1 MGESGGSADHVATLH
16 DRLADFCLIAD
27 LTDTDLLASD
37 ALSGHFLACN
47 HSAHTH
53 LGYSIPEL
61 LALSPE
67 AIQADPDH
75 DAAWVAERRRELIA
89 AGGGTLHTRHR
100 CSDDSIRNVVV
111 RSRVL
116 EIDGRQLI
124 VSCVSDETEQR
135 HREIQLADT
144 LSLLEEGAAISGI
157 GIWDLRFSDG
167 RMRWSGQT
175 RRLCRSQ
182 HGGEHTSLQD
192 YGALVHP
199 DDRLRWHMDVRRAVT
214 RGDVFRSC
222 HRLCFED
229 GAEVMVEA
237 VGHLS
242 YDHSGAPA
250 RMVGTLRDV
259 SGEQALMQAVAGDR
273 SCDPLTGLPNKLATL
288 EELDRRLIGRRYN
301 ASMAVLSLD
310 VDGFGDINDHFGSDV
325 GDRVLR
331 AMASR
336 LRDLIG
342 PGDWLARLG
351 SDQFLILMEEG
362 ILSIGDAMGAARRLQ
377 QVWVQ
382 PQPLLKDL
390 PLDPTFCVGIATY
403 PEHAQESRTLLQCAN
418 TALMK
423 AKAQGSLQV
432 CAYSSTISRQ
442 IQERMELSFQL
453 SQAVDREQFRLLIQP
468 QRTPS
473 NELAGGEILLRWTN
487 HLSLSVPPSHFL
499 PLAEESGLILQLS
512 PWVLRQTAQRI
523 SDWQAAGLRPPR
535 LALNVSPRELELPDG
550 RFIGAMLE
558 TLAEHQ
564 LRPEQLELE
573 ITETALIRNP
583 LLAREQLRV
592 LADQGF
598 RIAIDN
604 FGTGYSSLELLRTLP
619 VHRLKI
625 DRTFVQALTTSPVDQ
640 TIVATTIALAH
651 GLGME
656 CTAEGVE
663 TEEQRRLLQDLG
675 CDCFQG
681 FLCGPPLE
689 PEAFEALLLNPDA
702 AVMSPP
708 ERRSRAP
715 QGSEDPSSRPAD
727 GAHLPGTFEQLTLL
741 RTAVD
746 ASRDFFLLLQS
757 VHRHDG
763 SIEDFRVLDVNRAV
777 CSYLQQDRE
786 AILGQTLL
794 AISPSMGQKGLIDL
808 YGDAAMR
815 NVPTAVSGFA
825 ANDDPV
831 ATGRRLFDIEIT
843 PERGILAVTWRDV
856 TEQDQAARSLAD
868 VAALYRLLADNIV
881 DVMLLLNHRQQV
893 VWVSPSLQPMT
904 GWQQKQWHGRRF
916 RDLFASAEEPP
927 GPVDLDQ
934 WLAESGPIRQ
944 GRLRLADPDGGWS
957 WVQLNVRRLACDQ
970 LSSLDTQGVDTSGE
984 VDPIGA
990 PLSLARGYVITLQ
1003 PVDEQVLEE
1012 RLLLQRANTDP
1023 LTGLCSRAAILERLE
1038 RLLLDERAHSAQPLA
1053 LLFCDC
1059 DGFKGINDRYGH
1071 ACGDAVLRTVARRI
1085 QSRTRRGD
1093 HAGRIGGDE
1102 FLLLLE
1108 GIEHLEDAIAFAED
1122 LQTSISEPITWSDA
1136 TLEPSFSIGIALH
1149 GAGEDADLFLR
1160 RADRNMY
1167 TAKAAGRHRVVA
1179 L

>member
-1 MGESGGSADHVATLH
+1 MGDSGGATEHFDTLH

-37 ALSGHFLACN
+37 ARSGQFLACN
-47 HSAHTH
+47 HSAHER
-53 LGYSIPEL
+53 LGYSVSEL

-89 AGGGTLHTRHR
+89 AGGGTFHTRHR
-100 CSDDSIRNVVV
+100 CSDDSILDVVV
-111 RSRVL
+111 RNRVL
-116 EIDGRQLI
+116 EIDGQQLI
-124 VSCVSDETEQR
+124 VSCVSDETQQH
-135 HREIQLADT
+135 HREQQLADT
-144 LSLLEEGAAISGI
+144 LALLEEGSAISGI
-157 GIWDLRFSDG
+157 GVWDLRFSDG
-167 RMRWSGQT
+167 RMRWSQQT
-175 RRLCRSQ
+175 RRLCRSED
-182 HGGEHTSLQD
+182 GSDRTSLQE
-192 YGALVHP
+192 YGALIHP

-222 HRLCFED
+222 HRLSFED
-229 GAEVMVEA
+229 GVEVMVEA

-242 YDHSGAPA
+242 YDDSGAPT

-259 SGEQALMQAVAGDR
+259 SGEQSLIQEMADER
-273 SCDPLTGLPNKLATL
+273 SCDALTGLPNKLATV
-288 EELDRRLIGRRYN
+288 EELNRRLSGRRYN

-310 VDGFGDINDHFGSDV
+310 VDGFGDINDHFGSEV
-325 GDRVLR
+325 GDRLLR
-331 AMASR
+331 FMAGR
-336 LRDLIG
+336 LRHLIG
-342 PGDWLARLG
+342 PTDWLARLS
-351 SDQFLILMEEG
+351 SDQFLIIMEQE
-362 ILSIGDAMGAARRLQ
+362 IRSIGDAMTAARHLQ
-377 QVWVQ
+377 QEWGRQ
-382 PQPLLKDL
+382 QHLLPDL
-390 PLDPTFCVGIATY
+390 PLSPTFSVGVATY
-403 PEHAQESRTLLQCAN
+403 PEHAQESRTLIQCAN

-423 AKAQGSLQV
+423 AKAQGSIQV

-453 SQAVDREQFRLLIQP
+453 SQAIEREQFRLLIQP
-468 QRTPS
+468 QRSPS
-473 NELAGGEILLRWTN
+473 NSLTGGEILLRWTN

-523 SDWQAAGLRPPR
+523 SDWQTAGLQPPR
-535 LALNVSPRELELPDG
+535 LALNVSARELEQPDG
-550 RFIGAMLE
+550 RFISAMLE
-558 TLAEHQ
+558 TLAAYR

-592 LADQGF
+592 LAEHGF

-663 TEEQRRLLQDLG
+663 TEEQRRMLEDLG
-675 CDCFQG
+675 CDCLQG

-689 PEAFEALLLNPDA
+689 PKAFEALLMNPD
-702 AVMSPP
+702 VPVVPP
-708 ERRSRAP
+708 QERWTMVP
-715 QGSEDPSSRPAD
+715 QGNEAPSTLPAD
-727 GAHLPGTFEQLTLL
+727 GAHLPGTFEQLRLL
-741 RTAVD
+741 RTAID
-746 ASRDFFLLLQS
+746 ATRDFFLLLQS

-763 SIEDFRVLDVNRAV
+763 GIEDFRILDVNRAV

-786 AILGQTLL
+786 AILGQNLL
-794 AISPSMGQKGLIDL
+794 AISPSMGQKALMDL
-808 YGDAAMR
+808 YSDAATR

-825 ANDDPV
+825 APV
-831 ATGRRLFDIEIT
+831 AAPATGRRLFDIEVT
-843 PERGILAVTWRDV
+843 PDRGILAVSWRDV
-856 TEQDQAARSLAD
+856 TEQDRAVHSLAD

-881 DVMLLLNHRQQV
+881 DVMLLLDHRQQV

-904 GWQQKQWHGRRF
+904 GWQQKQWHGRTF
-916 RDLFASAEEPP
+916 RDLFASADDPP
-927 GPVDLDQ
+927 GPVDLDH
-934 WLAESGPIRQ
+934 WLAASGPIRQ
-944 GRLRLADPDGGWS
+944 GRLRLADPDGGWG
-957 WVQLNVRRLACDQ
+957 WVQLSVRKLDSDKLR
-970 LSSLDTQGVDTSGE
+970 SLDTQGFDTSGE
-984 VDPIGA
+984 VDPAGA
-990 PLSLARGYVITLQ
+990 PLKLAHGYVITLQ

-1023 LTGLCSRAAILERLE
+1023 LTGLCSRAAILGRLE
-1038 RLLLDERAHSAQPLA
+1038 HILLDERAHSAQPLA

-1059 DGFKGINDRYGH
+1059 DDFKGINDRYGH

-1085 QSRTRRGD
+1085 DGRTRRGD

-1108 GIEHLEDAIAFAED
+1108 GIACLDDAIAFAED
-1122 LQTSISEPITWSDA
+1122 LQASISEPIAWSDD
-1136 TLEPSFSIGIALH
+1136 TIVPSFSIGIALH

-1167 TAKAAGRHRVVA
+1167 AAKAAGRHRVVA

>member
-1 MGESGGSADHVATLH
+1 MGDCGGSSEHIETLH

-37 ALSGHFLACN
+37 ALNGHFLACN
-47 HSAHTH
+47 QSAHEH
-53 LGYSIPEL
+53 LGYSIGEL

-89 AGGGTLHTRHR
+89 AGAATFRTRHR
-100 CSDDSIRNVVV
+100 CSDDSIRDVIV

-116 EIDGRQLI
+116 EIDGQQLI
-124 VSCVSDETEQR
+124 VSCIGDETQQR
-135 HREIQLADT
+135 HREIQLTDT
-144 LSLLEEGAAISGI
+144 LTLLEEGSSISGI
-157 GIWDLRFSDG
+157 GVWDLRFSDG
-167 RMRWSGQT
+167 RMRWSEQT
-175 RRLCRSQ
+175 RRLCRRQ
-182 HGGEHTSLQD
+182 HGGEPTSLQD

-222 HRLCFED
+222 HRLSFED
-229 GAEVMVEA
+229 GTEVMVEA

-242 YDHSGAPA
+242 YDHTGAPA

-259 SGEQALMQAVAGDR
+259 SNEQSLIQAMAGERA
-273 SCDPLTGLPNKLATL
+273 CDPLTGLPNKLATL
-288 EELDRRLIGRRYN
+288 EELNRRLSGRRYN
-301 ASMAVLSLD
+301 ASLAVLSLD

-331 AMASR
+331 SMASR
-336 LRDLIG
+336 LRDLMG
-342 PGDWLARLG
+342 PSDWVARLG

-362 ILSIGDAMGAARRLQ
+362 IRSIGDAMGAARRLQ
-377 QVWVQ
+377 QAWGQ
-382 PQPLLKDL
+382 QQQLLKGL
-390 PLDPTFCVGIATY
+390 PLVPTFSVGIATY
-403 PEHAQESRTLLQCAN
+403 PEHAQESRTLIQCAN

-423 AKAQGSLQV
+423 AKAQGSIQV

-442 IQERMELSFQL
+442 IQERMELGYQL
-453 SQAVDREQFRLLIQP
+453 SQAADREQFRLLIQP

-473 NELAGGEILLRWTN
+473 NGLAGGEILLRWTN
-487 HLSLSVPPSHFL
+487 HLNLSVPPSHFL

-512 PWVLRQTAQRI
+512 AWVLRQTARRI

-550 RFIGAMLE
+550 RFISAMLE
-558 TLAEHQ
+558 TLTEFQ

-583 LLAREQLRV
+583 VLAREQLRV

-663 TEEQRRLLQDLG
+663 TEQQRRMLEDLG

-689 PEAFEALLLNPDA
+689 PEAFEALLLNPDVP
-702 AVMSPP
+702 VMAPQEGWTTAPRGSEAPSPP
-708 ERRSRAP
+708 
-715 QGSEDPSSRPAD
+715 PAD

-794 AISPSMGQKGLIDL
+794 AISPSMGPKGLIDL
-808 YGDAAMR
+808 YVDAALR
-815 NVPTAVSGFA
+815 NVPTAISGFA
-825 ANDDPV
+825 VTDGLT

-843 PERGILAVTWRDV
+843 PDRGILAVTWRDV

-881 DVMLLLNHRQQV
+881 DVMLLLDHRQQV

-904 GWQQKQWHGRRF
+904 GWHQKQWHGRGF
-916 RDLFASAEEPP
+916 RDLFASAEEPAR
-927 GPVDLDQ
+927 PVDLDQ

-944 GRLRLADPDGGWS
+944 GRLRLADPAGGWG
-957 WVQLNVRRLACDQ
+957 WVQLNVRRLDSDQ
-970 LSSLDTQGVDTSGE
+970 LRSLDTQGFVTSGE
-984 VDPIGA
+984 VDPGGA
-990 PLSLARGYVITLQ
+990 PLSLDHGYVITLQ

-1085 QSRTRRGD
+1085 EARTRRGD

-1122 LQTSISEPITWSDA
+1122 LQTGISEPITWNDA
-1136 TLEPSFSIGIALH
+1136 TIEPSFSIGIALH

-1167 TAKAAGRHRVVA
+1167 AAKAAGRHRVVA

>member
-1 MGESGGSADHVATLH
+1 MGEHGGSADHVASLH

-37 ALSGHFLACN
+37 ALSGHFLACS

-75 DAAWVAERRRELIA
+75 DAAWGAERRRELIV

-100 CSDDSIRNVVV
+100 CRDDSIRDVIV

-124 VSCVSDETEQR
+124 VSCVSDETQQR
-135 HREIQLADT
+135 HREMQLADT
-144 LSLLEEGAAISGI
+144 LSLLEEGTTISGI
-157 GIWDLRFSDG
+157 GVWDLRFSDG
-167 RMRWSGQT
+167 RMRWSEQT
-175 RRLCRSQ
+175 RRLCRSP
-182 HGGEHTSLQD
+182 HGGDHPSLRD

-229 GAEVMVEA
+229 GTEVMVEA
-237 VGHLS
+237 VGQLS

-250 RMVGTLRDV
+250 RMVGTLRDIT
-259 SGEQALMQAVAGDR
+259 GEQALLQAVAGER

-288 EELDRRLIGRRYN
+288 EELDRRLSGRRYN
-301 ASMAVLSLD
+301 ASMAVMSLD

-331 AMASR
+331 AMAGR

-362 ILSIGDAMGAARRLQ
+362 VRSIGDAMGAARRLQ
-377 QVWVQ
+377 QEWAQ
-382 PQPLLKDL
+382 QQPLLEAL
-390 PLDPTFCVGIATY
+390 PLDPTFSVGIATY
-403 PEHAQESRTLLQCAN
+403 PEHAQESRTLIQCAN

-423 AKAQGSLQV
+423 GKAQGSTQV

-442 IQERMELSFQL
+442 IQERMELSIQL
-453 SQAVDREQFRLLIQP
+453 SQAVEREQFRLLIQP
-468 QRTPS
+468 QRTAS
-473 NELAGGEILLRWTN
+473 NALAGGEILLRWTN

-523 SDWQAAGLRPPR
+523 SAWQAAGLHPPR

-651 GLGME
+651 GLGMD

-663 TEEQRRLLQDLG
+663 TEEQRRKLQDLG

-689 PEAFEALLLNPDA
+689 PEAFEALLLHPGS
-702 AVMSPP
+702 AVVPAP
-708 ERRSRAP
+708 ERWSGAP
-715 QGSEDPSSRPAD
+715 QGSAAPSGRPAA
-727 GAHLPGTFEQLTLL
+727 GAHLPGTFEQLALL

-757 VHRHDG
+757 VHGHDG

-777 CSYLQQDRE
+777 CSHLQQDRE

-794 AISPSMGQKGLIDL
+794 AISPSMVQNGLMEL

-825 ANDDPV
+825 ADDGPT

-843 PERGILAVTWRDV
+843 PDRGILAVTWRDV
-856 TEQDQAARSLAD
+856 TEQDHAARSLAD

-881 DVMLLLNHRQQV
+881 DVMLLLNHHQQV

-904 GWQQKQWHGRRF
+904 GWQQTQWHGRSF
-916 RDLFASAEEPP
+916 QDLFASAEEPP

-944 GRLRLADPDGGWS
+944 GRLRLADPDGDWG

-970 LSSLDTQGVDTSGE
+970 LRSLDTRGFDTSGE

-990 PLSLARGYVITLQ
+990 PLSLAHGYVITLQ
-1003 PVDEQVLEE
+1003 PVDAQVLEE
-1012 RLLLQRANTDP
+1012 RLLLQRANTDA

-1085 QSRTRRGD
+1085 QARTRRGD

-1108 GIEHLEDAIAFAED
+1108 GIEQLEDAIAFAED
-1122 LQTSISEPITWSDA
+1122 LQTSISEPIPWSDR
-1136 TLEPSFSIGIALH
+1136 TIEPSFSIGIALH

-1167 TAKAAGRHRVVA
+1167 TAKAAGRRRVVA

>member
-1 MGESGGSADHVATLH
+1 MGERGGSADHVATLH

-27 LTDTDLLASD
+27 LTDTDLLACD
-37 ALSGHFLACN
+37 ALSGEFLACN

-75 DAAWVAERRRELIA
+75 NAAWVAERRRELIA
-89 AGGGTLHTRHR
+89 AGGGTMHTRHR
-100 CSDDSIRNVVV
+100 CSDDSIRDVIV

-124 VSCVSDETEQR
+124 VSCVSDETQQR
-135 HREIQLADT
+135 HRELQLADT
-144 LSLLEEGAAISGI
+144 LSLLEEGSSISGI
-157 GIWDLRFSDG
+157 GVWDLRFSDG
-167 RMRWSGQT
+167 RMRWSEQT
-175 RRLCRSQ
+175 RRLCKGQRS
-182 HGGEHTSLQD
+182 GEHTSLRD

-222 HRLCFED
+222 HRLGFDD
-229 GAEVMVEA
+229 GTEVMVEA

-242 YDHSGAPA
+242 YDLSGAPA

-259 SGEQALMQAVAGDR
+259 TGEQALMQAVAGER

-288 EELDRRLIGRRYN
+288 EELNRRLSGRRYN
-301 ASMAVLSLD
+301 ASIAVLSLD

-331 AMASR
+331 AMAGR
-336 LRDLIG
+336 LRDLLG
-342 PGDWLARLG
+342 PADWLARLG
-351 SDQFLILMEEG
+351 SDQFLILIEEG
-362 ILSIGDAMGAARRLQ
+362 VRSIGDAMGAARRLQ
-377 QVWVQ
+377 QAWGQ
-382 PQPLLKDL
+382 QQPLLKDL
-390 PLDPTFCVGIATY
+390 PLDPTFSVGIATY
-403 PEHAQESRTLLQCAN
+403 PEHAQESRTLIQCAN

-442 IQERMELSFQL
+442 IQERMELSYQL
-453 SQAVDREQFRLLIQP
+453 SQALDREQFRLLIQP

-473 NELAGGEILLRWTN
+473 NALAGGEILLRWTN

-651 GLGME
+651 GLGMD

-663 TEEQRRLLQDLG
+663 TEEQRRILQDLG

-702 AVMSPP
+702 AVMPPP
-708 ERRSRAP
+708 ERWSRAP
-715 QGSEDPSSRPAD
+715 QGSEAPSSLRAA

-763 SIEDFRVLDVNRAV
+763 RIEDFRVLDVNRAV

-825 ANDDPV
+825 AADG

-881 DVMLLLNHRQQV
+881 DVMLLLNHHQQV

-944 GRLRLADPDGGWS
+944 GRLRLADPGGGWS
-957 WVQLNVRRLACDQ
+957 WVQLSVRRLDSDQ
-970 LSSLDTQGVDTSGE
+970 LRSLETQGFDTSGE
-984 VDPIGA
+984 VDPVGA
-990 PLSLARGYVITLQ
+990 SLSLDHGYVITLQ

-1012 RLLLQRANTDP
+1012 RLLLLQRQHRSPHGP
-1023 LTGLCSRAAILERLE
+1023 LQPRRHPRAA
-1038 RLLLDERAHSAQPLA
+1038 
-1053 LLFCDC
+1053 
-1059 DGFKGINDRYGH
+1059 
-1071 ACGDAVLRTVARRI
+1071 
-1085 QSRTRRGD
+1085 
-1093 HAGRIGGDE
+1093 
-1102 FLLLLE
+1102 
-1108 GIEHLEDAIAFAED
+1108 
-1122 LQTSISEPITWSDA
+1122 
-1136 TLEPSFSIGIALH
+1136 
-1149 GAGEDADLFLR
+1149 GA
-1160 RADRNMY
+1160 
-1167 TAKAAGRHRVVA
+1167 AAPG
-1179 L
+1179 

>member
-1 MGESGGSADHVATLH
+1 MSDREGSADHFESLH

-37 ALSGHFLACN
+37 ALSGQFVACN
-47 HSAHTH
+47 QSAHEN
-53 LGYSIPEL
+53 LGYSISEL

-75 DAAWVAERRRELIA
+75 DAAWLAERRRELIT
-89 AGGGTLHTRHR
+89 AGGGTFRTRHR
-100 CSDDSIRNVVV
+100 CRDDSIRDVII

-116 EIDGRQLI
+116 EIEGRQVI
-124 VSCVSDETEQR
+124 VSCVSDETQRR
-135 HREIQLADT
+135 HREIQLMDN
-144 LSLLEEGAAISGI
+144 LSLLEEGSSISGL
-157 GIWDLRFSDG
+157 GVWDLRFSDG
-167 RMRWSGQT
+167 RMRWSEQT
-175 RRLCRSQ
+175 RRLCRSP
-182 HGGEHTSLQD
+182 HSAERTWLQD

-222 HRLCFED
+222 HRLRFED
-229 GAEVMVEA
+229 GTEVMVEA

-242 YDHSGAPA
+242 YDRSGAPV

-259 SGEQALMQAVAGDR
+259 TNEQSLMQAMARER

-288 EELDRRLIGRRYN
+288 EELNRRLSGRRYN

-310 VDGFGDINDHFGSDV
+310 VDRFGDINDHFGSEV

-331 AMASR
+331 SMAGR
-336 LRDLIG
+336 LRELIG
-342 PGDWLARLG
+342 PTDWLARLG
-351 SDQFLILMEEG
+351 SDQFVILMEEG
-362 ILSIGDAMGAARRLQ
+362 IRSIGDAMVAARRLQ
-377 QVWVQ
+377 QEWGRQ
-382 PQPLLKDL
+382 QLLKDL
-390 PLDPTFCVGIATY
+390 PLGPTFSVGIATY
-403 PEHAQESRTLLQCAN
+403 PEHAQESRTLMQCAN

-423 AKAQGSLQV
+423 AKAQGSIQV
-432 CAYSSTISRQ
+432 CGYSSTISRQ
-442 IQERMELSFQL
+442 IQERMELSCQL
-453 SQAVDREQFRLLIQP
+453 SQAVDRDQFRLLIQP
-468 QRTPS
+468 QRTPA
-473 NELAGGEILLRWTN
+473 NGLAGGEILLRWTN
-487 HLSLSVPPSHFL
+487 HLSLSVPPSHFM

-512 PWVLRQTAQRI
+512 TWVLRQTAQQI
-523 SDWQAAGLRPPR
+523 SDWQAAGLQPPR

-558 TLAEHQ
+558 TLADHQ

-573 ITETALIRNP
+573 ITETALIRHP

-663 TEEQRRLLQDLG
+663 TEEQRRMLQDLG
-675 CDCFQG
+675 CDCLQG

-689 PEAFEALLLNPDA
+689 PEAFAALLLNPDA
-702 AVMSPP
+702 PVIPP
-708 ERRSRAP
+708 QERWTSAP
-715 QGSEDPSSRPAD
+715 RGSEAPSTLSVD
-727 GAHLPGTFEQLTLL
+727 GSHLPGTFEQLKLL
-741 RTAVD
+741 RTTVD

-763 SIEDFRVLDVNRAV
+763 GIEDFRVLDVNRAL

-794 AISPSMGQKGLIDL
+794 SISPSMGQTGLIEL
-808 YGDAAMR
+808 YMDAAMR

-825 ANDDPV
+825 ATDGAT

-856 TEQDQAARSLAD
+856 TEQDRAARSLAD

-881 DVMLLLNHRQQV
+881 EVVLLLNHQQQV

-904 GWQQKQWHGRRF
+904 GWQQKQWHGRGF
-916 RDLFASAEEPP
+916 RDLFASADDPA

-944 GRLRLADPDGGWS
+944 GRLRLADPDGGWG
-957 WVQLNVRRLACDQ
+957 WVQLSVRRIDSDQ
-970 LSSLDTQGVDTSGE
+970 LGSLDTRGFDTSGE
-984 VDPIGA
+984 VDPVAA
-990 PLSLARGYVITLQ
+990 PLSLAHGYVITLQ
-1003 PVDEQVLEE
+1003 PADEQVLEE

-1038 RLLLDERAHSAQPLA
+1038 RALLDERAHSAQPLA

-1059 DGFKGINDRYGH
+1059 DDFKAINDRYGH

-1085 QSRTRRGD
+1085 ESRTRRGD

-1108 GIEHLEDAIAFAED
+1108 GIERLEDAIAFAED
-1122 LQTSISEPITWSDA
+1122 LQTSISEPITWSDD
-1136 TLEPSFSIGIALH
+1136 TIVPSFSIGIALH

-1167 TAKAAGRHRVVA
+1167 AAKAAGRHRVVA

>member
-1 MGESGGSADHVATLH
+1 MGESGGSADHFETLK

-47 HSAHTH
+47 HSAHAH
-53 LGYSIPEL
+53 LGYSTTEL

-100 CSDDSIRNVVV
+100 CSDDSIRDVVV

-124 VSCVSDETEQR
+124 VSCVSDETQQR

-144 LSLLEEGAAISGI
+144 LSLLEEGSAISGI
-157 GIWDLRFSDG
+157 GVWDLRFSDG
-167 RMRWSGQT
+167 RMRWSEQT

-182 HGGEHTSLQD
+182 HGDGHTSLRD

-222 HRLCFED
+222 HRLSFED
-229 GAEVMVEA
+229 GTEAMVEA

-242 YDHSGAPA
+242 YDRSGAPA

-259 SGEQALMQAVAGDR
+259 TGEQSLMQAVAGER
-273 SCDPLTGLPNKLATL
+273 SFDPLTGLPNKLATL
-288 EELDRRLIGRRYN
+288 EELNRRLSGRRYN

-377 QVWVQ
+377 QAWVQ
-382 PQPLLKDL
+382 LQPLLKDL

-403 PEHAQESRTLLQCAN
+403 PEHAQESRTLIQCAN
-418 TALMK
+418 TALMR

-487 HLSLSVPPSHFL
+487 HLSLSVPPSRFL

-535 LALNVSPRELELPDG
+535 LALNVSPRELELPGG
-550 RFIGAMLE
+550 RFINALLE
-558 TLAEHQ
+558 TLADHQ

-651 GLGME
+651 GLGMD

-663 TEEQRRLLQDLG
+663 TEEQRRLLRDLG

-689 PEAFEALLLNPDA
+689 PEAFKALLLNPDA
-702 AVMSPP
+702 PVIPAP
-708 ERRSRAP
+708 ERWASAP
-715 QGSEDPSSRPAD
+715 LGREVPSTLPAD
-727 GAHLPGTFEQLTLL
+727 GAHLPGTFEQLKLL
-741 RTAVD
+741 RTAMD

-763 SIEDFRVLDVNRAV
+763 SIEDFRVLDVNGAV
-777 CSYLQQDRE
+777 CSYLQQERE
-786 AILGQTLL
+786 AILGQTLM
-794 AISPSMGQKGLIDL
+794 AISPSMGQQGLVEL
-808 YGDAAMR
+808 YADAAVR
-815 NVPTAVSGFA
+815 NLPTAVSGFA
-825 ANDDPV
+825 TTDGV
-831 ATGRRLFDIEIT
+831 TATGRRLFDIEIT

-856 TEQDQAARSLAD
+856 TAQDQAARSLAD

-904 GWQQKQWHGRRF
+904 GWQQKQWHGRGF
-916 RDLFASAEEPP
+916 RDLFASAEDPP

-934 WLAESGPIRQ
+934 WLAESGPVRQ
-944 GRLRLADPDGGWS
+944 GRLRLADPGGGWG
-957 WVQLNVRRLACDQ
+957 WVQLSVRRLDSDQ
-970 LSSLDTQGVDTSGE
+970 LRSLETQGFDTSGE
-984 VDPIGA
+984 VDPAGA
-990 PLSLARGYVITLQ
+990 PLSLAHGYVITLQ
-1003 PVDEQVLEE
+1003 PVDDQVLEE

-1038 RLLLDERAHSAQPLA
+1038 RLLLDERAHSAQPVA

-1085 QSRTRRGD
+1085 ESRTRPGD

-1108 GIEHLEDAIAFAED
+1108 GIERLEDAIAFAEG
-1122 LQTSISEPITWSDA
+1122 LQTGISEPIPWSDA
-1136 TLEPSFSIGIALH
+1136 SITPSFSIGIALH

-1167 TAKAAGRHRVVA
+1167 AAKAAGRHRVVA